1 MPPVRT
7 KKSTPSKLGGPLS
20 AFGFV
25 KIDKEEALARAAKV
39 VPKNPDPA
47 RPSSSPSSEDEDVD
61 DPALRTKPRG
71 GSFQRPPKSF
81 TQKGE
86 KVAMFHGD
94 SGGSSYIFQCDLE
107 AQVGTATRELVFGF
121 GYEFTKG
128 HIDTLVSM
136 FPNLCQKLW
145 SIELVFM
152 DPYRE
157 PYDGYTDVD
166 DADLIRLAKACPALR
181 AFKLPYATKTG
192 DAAFAAFCRHC
203 PSLTRLEIF
212 TTNCLRATGAWFDE
226 VRENPS
232 WAPKLKRV
240 TITKG
245 EDERINMDALLAMSK
260 VRSNLLITFVR
271 GDEDRG
277 FRGRYELMAFMDEKY
292 RGGKKVKCQPCHQE
306 VL

>member
-25 KIDKEEALARAAKV
+25 KIDKEEALARAAK
-39 VPKNPDPA
+39 
-47 RPSSSPSSEDEDVD
+47 
-61 DPALRTKPRG
+61 
-71 GSFQRPPKSF
+71 
-81 TQKGE
+81 GE

-94 SGGSSYIFQCDLE
+94 SGGNSYIFQCDLE
-107 AQVGTATRELVFGF
+107 AQVGTATRE
-121 GYEFTKG
+121 G
-128 HIDTLVSM
+128 HIDTLVTK

-192 DAAFAAFCRHC
+192 DAAFPAFCRHC

-245 EDERINMDALLAMSK
+245 EDERIDMDALLAMSK

>member
-20 AFGFV
+20 AFGLV

-47 RPSSSPSSEDEDVD
+47 AASSSPSSEDEDVD

-94 SGGSSYIFQCDLE
+94 SGGSS
-107 AQVGTATRELVFGF
+107 
-121 GYEFTKG
+121 G

-157 PYDGYTDVD
+157 PYDGYVDVD

-181 AFKLPYATKTG
+181 AFKLPYASKTG
-192 DAAFAAFCRHC
+192 DAAFAAYCRHC

-226 VRENPS
+226 VREDPS

-245 EDERINMDALLAMSK
+245 EDERIDMDALLAMSK

-271 GDEDRG
+271 GDGDRG

>member
-1 MPPVRT
+1 MN
-7 KKSTPSKLGGPLS
+7 S
-20 AFGFV
+20 
-25 KIDKEEALARAAKV
+25 
-39 VPKNPDPA
+39 
-47 RPSSSPSSEDEDVD
+47 
-61 DPALRTKPRG
+61 
-71 GSFQRPPKSF
+71 QR
-81 TQKGE
+81 
-86 KVAMFHGD
+86 
-94 SGGSSYIFQCDLE
+94 
-107 AQVGTATRELVFGF
+107 
-121 GYEFTKG
+121 

-157 PYDGYTDVD
+157 PYDGYVDVD

-181 AFKLPYATKTG
+181 AFKLPYASKTG

-245 EDERINMDALLAMSK
+245 EDERIDMDALLAMSK

-292 RGGKKVKCQPCHQE
+292 RGGKTVKCQPCHQE